1 MKYVSVLVLS
11 LFAVAMLP
19 VRAQDKSFENSNPTA
34 LERELYQVELKWM
47 QAEHDKKLEGPDSM
61 GEMWMDQ
68 FFDILPDA
76 KVVDKHQM
84 MDMMNKADSKP
95 GTGAFPENFK
105 IRAIYGNVVLAT
117 DHTIIKGLDATGKI
131 VPVMEMN
138 VLRMFVKDNGKWRV
152 AGAGLVKVSK

>member
-1 MKYVSVLVLS
+1 MKYVSLLVLS
-11 LFAVAMLP
+11 FAVVTLP
-19 VRAQDKSFENSNPTA
+19 ARAQDKRFESSNPTA

-47 QAEHDKKLEGPDSM
+47 QAEHDKKMEGPDSM

-76 KVVDKHQM
+76 KVVDKHEM

-105 IRAIYGNVVLAT
+105 IRGIYGNVVLAT
-117 DHTIIKGLDATGKI
+117 DHTIIKGLDASGKI